1 MSFYIHMKSCL
12 TSSLF
17 ILICA
22 VNRLTV
28 EATAYYYTES
38 FKVVPSHHV
47 QLSQAPDAPVFAEL
61 QLEGGDGDH
70 AATGEATVL
79 YPI

>member
-1 MSFYIHMKSCL
+1 MCSF
-12 TSSLF
+12 LF
-17 ILICA
+17 LSA

-79 YPI
+79 YLI